1 MKKLMSFCLMFIVC
15 LSSSAHS
22 KELSELSW
30 DDVIIQAKQEKSVVW
45 YQWYFQERFRNTVT
59 AFEAK
64 YGIDVKI
71 AEGSHNANLQKLI
84 VESRR
89 DKGDIDVISL
99 AGSDLVKIKAS
110 ILYDS
115 LSEILPNGSKLNY
128 DIEGKN
134 NHGIAP
140 AFWGN
145 QTGIAYNPSLIK
157 EAELPQTVE
166 DFANYFNSHPGKFGV
181 NTINGGSGPA
191 FIQSIVRNI
200 ATDLNFKSDE
210 PSKSNLEK
218 LHEAWEWFNRNESNF
233 ILTASNIDS
242 LNRINGGEL
251 AIAPAWEDQLAG
263 LQKSGEISKN
273 IKFYIP
279 EMKMPGGGNVVA
291 IPKNAKHP
299 AAALLFIQWLTSKE
313 TQTEL
318 NTVYG
323 SAPQNPDASDE
334 FALVPASQR
343 INSTVWANKLLSDA
357 IINDFINK
365 VTLN

>member
-1 MKKLMSFCLMFIVC
+1 MKKLMSFCMAIFVC
-15 LSSSAHS
+15 LSSQAQS
-22 KELSELSW
+22 KDLNELSW
-30 DDVIIQAKQEKSVVW
+30 NDVIVQAKQEKSVVW
-45 YQWYFQERFRNTVT
+45 YQWYFQERFRETVK

-71 AEGSHNANLQKLI
+71 AEGSHDVNLQKLI

-89 DKGDIDVISL
+89 DSGDIDVVSL
-99 AGSDLVKIKAS
+99 SGSDLVKIKAS
-110 ILYDS
+110 ILYGS
-115 LSEILPNGSKLNY
+115 LSEMLPDGSKLNY
-128 DIEGKN
+128 DIEGVN

-145 QTGIAYNPSLIK
+145 QTGIAYNPSLIS
-157 EAELPQTVE
+157 EGDLPQTVE
-166 DFANYFNSHPGKFGV
+166 DFANYFKNHPGKFGV

-200 ATDLNFKSDE
+200 VTDLNFKSDE
-210 PSKSNLEK
+210 PNKSNLKK
-218 LHEAWEWFNRNESNF
+218 LQTAWKWFNSKESNF
-233 ILTASNIDS
+233 VLTASNIDS

-251 AIAPAWEDQLAG
+251 ALAPAWEDQLAG

-279 EMKMPGGGNVVA
+279 KMKMPGGGNVVA

-318 NTVYG
+318 NMVYG
-323 SAPQNPDASDE
+323 SAPQNPDASDD
-334 FALVPASQR
+334 FALVPVSQR
-343 INSTVWANKLLSDA
+343 VNSTAWANKLLSDA
-357 IINDFINK
+357 IINEFINK